1 MEDPPSTL
9 PRRYRPISTATVA
22 GEEFAR
28 TFIAERV
35 IILISYRGWKP
46 LPHCGSSMK
55 LESLNES
62 TASNLSGRQ
71 VSGRC
76 LCGAVEL
83 AIDFPA
89 FWAWHD
95 HSAASR
101 RAHGAAYATY
111 VGCWRRHTRV
121 TKGGSNI
128 GRFEDAETESTRSFC
143 SRCGTPLFY
152 ERKSSPHMVNIPRAL
167 FTGRTGREPRY
178 HVAIGELQDWA
189 YTGNRLV
196 PLKGYPGIVW
206 ERPKS
211 RRRPRDPEDLE
222 SVHRRAPSPLAR
234 IVR

>member
-1 MEDPPSTL
+1 METHL
-9 PRRYRPISTATVA
+9 HIV
-22 GEEFAR
+22 G
-28 TFIAERV
+28 
-35 IILISYRGWKP
+35 L
-46 LPHCGSSMK
+46 SMK
-55 LESLNES
+55 LGSLNERA
-62 TASNLSGRQ
+62 ASHRSGRH

-83 AIDFPA
+83 EIDFPA

-111 VGCWRRHTRV
+111 IGCWRKHARV
-121 TKGGSNI
+121 VKGQSSI
-128 GRFEDAETESTRSFC
+128 ARFEDAQTESARSFC
-143 SRCGTPLFY
+143 SRCGTPLLY
-152 ERKSSPHMVNIPRAL
+152 ERKRWRHMVNIPRAL
-167 FTGRTGREPRY
+167 FTDRTGRQPRY
-178 HVAIGELQDWA
+178 HVAIEELQDWT

-211 RRRPRDPEDLE
+211 RRRPRDVDNVEFLD
-222 SVHRRAPSPLAR
+222 RRVRSARTR